1 MSQFCATDRHYHASL
16 DQAEREQT
24 QYDWTHGEVQVIVA
38 TVAFGMGRIS
48 FFMPFC
54 APVRW

>member
-1 MSQFCATDRHYHASL
+1 MNRHYHASL

-38 TVAFGMGRIS
+38 TVAFGMGMIS
-48 FFMPFC
+48 FSMPPC
-54 APVRW
+54 ASLHQ